1 MVQLQRIKPR
11 WAECVIAA
19 TGPSLTQLV
28 VDQIALKHWRAGQV
42 IENPGARTIQV
53 RDGWRV
59 LAVNDAYRLMPW
71 ADLLYACDAKWW
83 EVHQGCPG
91 FAGEKW
97 SSHSEGSDDKL
108 DAAARWGLTLVCG
121 AHEDGF
127 SLDPGLIHYG
137 SVSGFQAINL
147 ALLMGAKRILLVG
160 YDMRVNGRRH
170 FFGNHPDPLTNAMRF
185 EALVPQF
192 ARAAHHLPPEIK
204 ILNCTPGS
212 ALDCFPMSD
221 LEAALHDR

>member
-19 TGPSLTQLV
+19 TGPSLTEDVAQRCRH
-28 VDQIALKHWRAGQV
+28 A
-42 IENPGARTIQV
+42 
-53 RDGWRV
+53 RV
-59 LAVNDAYRLMPW
+59 LAINDAYRLFPF
-71 ADLLYACDAKWW
+71 ADLFYACDSAWW
-83 EVHQGCPG
+83 KIH
-91 FAGEKW
+91 GEKVLALPGERW
-97 SSHSEGSDDKL
+97 SSHSEGSDEKL
-108 DAAARWGLTLVCG
+108 DAAARWGLNLVRG

-127 SLDPGLIHYG
+127 SLDPDLIHYG

-160 YDMRVNGRRH
+160 YDMRVNGQRH

-185 EALVPQF
+185 ETLVPQF
-192 ARAAHHLPPEIK
+192 ARAAHRLPPEIK

-212 ALDCFPMSD
+212 ALDCFPMCD